1 MCGRLRA
8 GGQRHPILPE
18 RRHLD
23 PERATD
29 LRPGPVSDSGQPGQ
43 RQGDVHGRGLQV
55 SRFVRVQ
62 VRVHDCGRR
71 DQASFIV
78 FVFVFKKIY
87 CSFINVFATS
97 LQKEHIK

>member
-23 PERATD
+23 PERAAD
-29 LRPGPVSDSGQPGQ
+29 LRPGPVSDSGQSGQ

-55 SRFVRVQ
+55 GRFVRVQ
-62 VRVHDCGRR
+62 VRVHDCRR
-71 DQASFIV
+71 CDQASFILLNTFHETERLV
-78 FVFVFKKIY
+78 FIVNYILMLSKG
-87 CSFINVFATS
+87 
-97 LQKEHIK
+97 